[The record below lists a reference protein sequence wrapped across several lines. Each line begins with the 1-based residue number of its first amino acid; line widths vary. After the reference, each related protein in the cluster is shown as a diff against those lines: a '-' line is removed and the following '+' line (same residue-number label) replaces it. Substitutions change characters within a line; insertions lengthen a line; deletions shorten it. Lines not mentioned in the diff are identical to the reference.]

1 MVTDEA
7 HLPASQ
13 EHVFPHRVI
22 VAVPHAW
29 WSFHYMQKVVAVF
42 LWQDSDIALPG
53 TRKMVS
59 NLTCSIIG
67 ARFDHPLI
75 STVGFISFNMSNLFP
90 TIRTWWSSCCPI
102 ISLGCNLF
110 PSIFHSYYYSSCY
123 FLIVCSCS
131 GKHKCVEGRSRTA
144 IVLECIHI
152 YSGSIE
158 SSHVVELQ

>member
-75 STVGFISFNMSNLFP
+75 STVLVFLSPPSASSLLIWVTYVPPSEHDDHPVAPLSPWAVTYFPASSIPKKNLMSF
-90 TIRTWWSSCCPI
+90 SSI
-102 ISLGCNLF
+102 ILPLTCALCVL
-110 PSIFHSYYYSSCY
+110 P
-123 FLIVCSCS
+123 CS
-131 GKHKCVEGRSRTA
+131 GKLRCGR
-144 IVLECIHI
+144 EK
-152 YSGSIE
+152 
-158 SSHVVELQ
+158 